1 MNSLRAGF
9 CAIVGR
15 PNVGKST
22 LMNLLLG
29 QKLAAVTPKPQTTRN
44 RIVGVKNRPGAQV
57 VYVDTPGIHRAK
69 SSLNRY
75 MVEQALAAAG
85 DCDVI
90 LVLVEA
96 PRLAAAAVERGFD
109 PGEGNRLIVDK
120 VAEIRRPRLLA
131 INKIDRLVEKPAL
144 LPLIARYRE
153 LLDWD
158 EVVPI
163 SAATGDGCEALEAAI
178 AERLPVGQPL
188 FPEEM
193 VTDRAERFLAAEL
206 VREQAF
212 LLLSEEVPYSLAVT
226 VESWSERDGKDVV
239 IEATLHV
246 ERDSQKRIVIGEG
259 GRMVR
264 DIGTRARA
272 EITKL
277 LGIPAHLKLFVK
289 VDPEWT
295 RNQAA
300 IRRLGYE

>member
-178 AERLPVGQPL
+178 AERLPV
-188 FPEEM
+188 
-193 VTDRAERFLAAEL
+193 
-206 VREQAF
+206 
-212 LLLSEEVPYSLAVT
+212 
-226 VESWSERDGKDVV
+226 
-239 IEATLHV
+239 
-246 ERDSQKRIVIGEG
+246 
-259 GRMVR
+259 
-264 DIGTRARA
+264 
-272 EITKL
+272 
-277 LGIPAHLKLFVK
+277 
-289 VDPEWT
+289 
-295 RNQAA
+295 
-300 IRRLGYE
+300 